1 MTSTTP
7 DMAMSQLSDQITALR
22 AERDALGYPWLPCP
36 ICHGVG
42 GCDHSVPE
50 RARAAMLPDLASQLA
65 AATAR
70 EAALMGMADKR
81 AAELRKLFENDPCG
95 RHLME
100 QMEVLEELAE
110 EMRKNL
116 TPAATA
122 LLDRVEKMKAVV
134 AAASEFMDSGMNTYS
149 QLAEWMRVSGHETM
163 ALVKLKDALSAL
175 GES

>member
-1 MTSTTP
+1 
-7 DMAMSQLSDQITALR
+7 
-22 AERDALGYPWLPCP
+22 
-36 ICHGVG
+36 
-42 GCDHSVPE
+42 
-50 RARAAMLPDLASQLA
+50 
-65 AATAR
+65 
-70 EAALMGMADKR
+70 
-81 AAELRKLFENDPCG
+81 
-95 RHLME
+95 ME